1 MTLYKKFSIP
11 SFIATR
17 VPRHWLTFIDEAV
30 AELLLVKNTVYEG
43 QISKGQRN
51 GHGQIVYPNGDV
63 FKGQFKAGERNGA
76 GLCKFAATGSIYKG
90 EWREDKPMGN
100 GMFFTLPNELVEG
113 RFDGYRIIDGQVKIL
128 LRNGEFYEGN
138 LRQGQRNATGLH
150 YYINGDFYDGEW
162 QNDKR
167 NGKGRIVAADGSKL
181 SGHFFED
188 KADGNVEFEDKNGNV
203 FLTAAADSKA
213 QNKTSNASKSIK
225 SKK

>member
-1 MTLYKKFSIP
+1 
-11 SFIATR
+11 
-17 VPRHWLTFIDEAV
+17 
-30 AELLLVKNTVYEG
+30 
-43 QISKGQRN
+43 
-51 GHGQIVYPNGDV
+51 
-63 FKGQFKAGERNGA
+63 
-76 GLCKFAATGSIYKG
+76 
-90 EWREDKPMGN
+90 MGN

-113 RFDGYRIIDGQVKIL
+113 RFDGYRMIDGQVKIL

-203 FLTAAADSKA
+203 FLTEAADSKA
-213 QNKTSNASKSIK
+213 
-225 SKK
+225 